1 MELGLGGKVALVT
14 GASRGIG
21 AAIAAALADEGA
33 YLAVNYLT
41 GKFQADEVAQR
52 IRHRGGRA
60 IALQADVTRPEQ
72 VEALVQAVLGEFGQL
87 DILVNNAGLTTHTVS
102 LDQFTPEDLQKCI
115 AVNVAGILTCTKA
128 AATHMKQ
135 RRYGKIVN
143 IVSYRAYATRVP
155 SPYDV
160 SKAAALALTIETA
173 RELAPYNINI
183 VSVSPGSAA
192 TEMNLE
198 KRNTPEKRRAF
209 EQQIPLG
216 RIAQPEEIADLV
228 CFLASDRARHI
239 TGTDLLITGGE
250 LFRW

>member
-21 AAIAAALADEGA
+21 AAIAAALANEGA

-41 GKFQADEVAQR
+41 GKSQADAVAQR
-52 IRHRGGRA
+52 IHRRGGRA
-60 IALQADVTRPEQ
+60 VALQADVTRPEQ
-72 VEALVQAVLGEFGQL
+72 VEALVQAVLSEFGQL

-102 LDQFTPEDLQKCI
+102 LAQFTPEDLQKCI
-115 AVNVAGILTCTKA
+115 AVNVAGILNCTKA
-128 AATHMKQ
+128 AAPHMKQ

-143 IVSYRAYATRVP
+143 IVSYRACATRLP

-160 SKAAALALTIETA
+160 SKAAALALTLETA
-173 RELAPYNINI
+173 RELAPFNINV
-183 VSVSPGSAA
+183 VSVSPGTVA

-198 KRNTPEKRRAF
+198 KLDTPEKRRAF

-216 RIAQPEEIADLV
+216 RIALPEDVADLV